1 MISVCCKQS
10 VLYYISAIFLLW
22 QLFTHVISSIVHEYY
37 DEKVPWPIEIEDHD
51 GQPTRAHPEVITE
64 YVWLCMCVCSVLR
77 RQILKGKYYASIFIH
92 YIWDFTF
99 R

>member
-1 MISVCCKQS
+1 M
-10 VLYYISAIFLLW
+10 
-22 QLFTHVISSIVHEYY
+22 HVISSIVHEYY

-51 GQPTRAHPEVITE
+51 GQLHSSLVLQEGCSTTRAHPEVITE
-64 YVWLCMCVCSVLR
+64 YRLLPVWLCMCVCSVLR

-92 YIWDFTF
+92 YMPADKSIWDFTF